1 MLINNSQAD
10 QTTMIHQSWKIQEKD
25 MDRDTHPFKA
35 FLYGMG
41 FGAFL
46 MFLLL
51 LPNTLQAS
59 DENGEAVC
67 LAKNIYFEAGNQPLA
82 GKVAVAQVV
91 LNRMEHSAYGD
102 TVCDVV
108 YQARWRENWKGNMV
122 PIRHQC
128 QFSWFCDGK
137 SDEPL
142 DTDTFFESYL
152 IASDVLMGKYPDI
165 TEGATHYHADNILP
179 YWADSLNETVHIN
192 NHIFYK

>member
-1 MLINNSQAD
+1 
-10 QTTMIHQSWKIQEKD
+10 
-25 MDRDTHPFKA
+25 MDKNTSPFKA

-51 LPNTLQAS
+51 LPTTVQAS
-59 DENGEAVC
+59 DENGHAVC
-67 LAKNIYFEAGNQPLA
+67 LAMNIYFEAGNQPLA

-137 SDEPL
+137 SDEPKDSKTWEECL
-142 DTDTFFESYL
+142 S
-152 IASDVLMGKYPDI
+152 IAQSFIKEPNAIDI
-165 TEGATHYHADNILP
+165 TECAMWYHADYILP
-179 YWADSLNETVHIN
+179 YWAEHLNETVYIN
-192 NHIFYK
+192 NHIF

>member
-1 MLINNSQAD
+1 
-10 QTTMIHQSWKIQEKD
+10 

-91 LNRMEHSAYGD
+91 MNRIDHSDYGD

-108 YQARWRENWKGNMV
+108 YQAQWRTNYKGNLV
-122 PIRHQC
+122 PVRNKC

-152 IASDVLMGKYPDI
+152 IAQDVLMGKYPDI
-165 TEGATHYHADNILP
+165 TEGATLVEP
-179 YWADSLNETVHIN
+179 YWAETLNETVQITD
-192 NHIFYK
+192 HIFYK